1 MAGPKIIPQQ
11 WTPPDPLDEEV
22 AGISTGWTPPDP
34 LDNETVAPAPPAI
47 SPFAQ
52 RGVGMVERAM
62 QPASTPPQVPV
73 SERPKEGVEFFEY
86 YLGPEYKPMTNMQNG
101 GRVYKNQKTGELAYW
116 SPQGETFDK
125 KSILKIMT
133 GKPEAEVLK
142 GRKRE
147 LVGSEIMR
155 TDPIGT
161 RVRQTVSGRF
171 GYGEAVDE
179 LAALRA
185 KVPGASELYG
195 DQTGAEA
202 TEAYRAQLAAFEA
215 DRPIEAGLYK
225 LLGGITS
232 FPAAA
237 LNIPMTAGRG
247 FLQKAITGTG
257 SGAVL
262 GGVEGALS
270 GFGRGETM
278 EERKRLAG
286 EGAQLGA
293 LVGGVVGGG
302 IEVVAPVVGN
312 VGRLVTSTDVGKI
325 AKEFGVSRDAATRL
339 QSAFVR
345 ADFAE
350 ARRILNEAG
359 ETGMLADAGIA
370 ARNLLDSAII
380 QGSDEAASTA
390 LRKVDPRLAFQ
401 FRKLTAVADRVLGK
415 ARGMGE
421 VLEDIQGQAR
431 ATQKQLYESAYAN
444 VIDPAIPSQR
454 VVSDQIAKQVDS
466 SIIDAVNASYRVAA
480 TDPNAI
486 RQIVRKVDPQ
496 TGQVTFDPPLTVG
509 DVDKITRIMQD
520 SAQKLHKDVNPLAFG
535 VSALK
540 SEQGKDLEGL
550 VGRIRTGTRTQF
562 DDYDLALKTSKDT
575 IKQREAAMLGEEL
588 LKPSTT
594 REHVAEALA
603 AATPEERIAMKAG
616 LRSAVDELRAN
627 ARASASDPDA
637 DISAL
642 NTLFNKFMMPS
653 SKEKVAA
660 LLGPD
665 DARRLMETLNEAKI
679 ALQTK
684 QGIVR
689 GSQTGMRLAIA
700 EKDKMLN
707 APSFADFIARAEYG
721 KAFSNIMQTLTATR
735 PQDLL
740 ARSEEAWDE
749 VAGML
754 TSMQGADA
762 KRALD
767 ILEKAMAGQKATNKN
782 AKFVADFIRKMRAP
796 AIVGAEG
803 ANQSLRYNPE
813 TGETE

>member
-1 MAGPKIIPQQ
+1 
-11 WTPPDPLDEEV
+11 
-22 AGISTGWTPPDP
+22 
-34 LDNETVAPAPPAI
+34 
-47 SPFAQ
+47 
-52 RGVGMVERAM
+52 
-62 QPASTPPQVPV
+62 
-73 SERPKEGVEFFEY
+73 
-86 YLGPEYKPMTNMQNG
+86 
-101 GRVYKNQKTGELAYW
+101 
-116 SPQGETFDK
+116 
-125 KSILKIMT
+125 
-133 GKPEAEVLK
+133 
-142 GRKRE
+142 
-147 LVGSEIMR
+147 
-155 TDPIGT
+155 
-161 RVRQTVSGRF
+161 
-171 GYGEAVDE
+171 
-179 LAALRA
+179 
-185 KVPGASELYG
+185 
-195 DQTGAEA
+195 
-202 TEAYRAQLAAFEA
+202 
-215 DRPIEAGLYK
+215 
-225 LLGGITS
+225 
-232 FPAAA
+232 
-237 LNIPMTAGRG
+237 
-247 FLQKAITGTG
+247 
-257 SGAVL
+257 
-262 GGVEGALS
+262 
-270 GFGRGETM
+270 
-278 EERKRLAG
+278 
-286 EGAQLGA
+286 
-293 LVGGVVGGG
+293 
-302 IEVVAPVVGN
+302 
-312 VGRLVTSTDVGKI
+312 
-325 AKEFGVSRDAATRL
+325 
-339 QSAFVR
+339 
-345 ADFAE
+345 
-350 ARRILNEAG
+350 
-359 ETGMLADAGIA
+359 
-370 ARNLLDSAII
+370 
-380 QGSDEAASTA
+380 
-390 LRKVDPRLAFQ
+390 
-401 FRKLTAVADRVLGK
+401 
-415 ARGMGE
+415 
-421 VLEDIQGQAR
+421 
-431 ATQKQLYESAYAN
+431 
-444 VIDPAIPSQR
+444 
-454 VVSDQIAKQVDS
+454 
-466 SIIDAVNASYRVAA
+466 VNASYRVAA

-520 SAQKLHKDVNPLAFG
+520 NAQKLHKDVNPLAFG

-562 DDYDLALKTSKDT
+562 PDYDLALKTAKDT

-653 SKEKVAA
+653 SREKVAA

-665 DARRLMETLNEAKI
+665 DARRLMETLNEARI

>member
-1 MAGPKIIPQQ
+1 MAKPWEKYGQAEPEAVPQG
-11 WTPPDPLDEEV
+11 TPWAKYAEP
-22 AGISTGWTPPDP
+22 
-34 LDNETVAPAPPAI
+34 APAV
-47 SPFAQ
+47 SPFVQ

-86 YLGPEYKPMTNMQNG
+86 YLGPEYRPMTNMQNG
-101 GRVYKNQKTGELAYW
+101 GKVYKNQKTGELAYW

-155 TDPIGT
+155 ADPVGT

-171 GYGEAVDE
+171 GYGEGIDE
-179 LAALRA
+179 LTGLRA

-278 EERKRLAG
+278 EERTQLAG

-293 LVGGVVGGG
+293 LVGGIVGGG

-312 VGRLVTSTDVGKI
+312 VGRLVVSTDVNKI
-325 AKEFGVSRDAATRL
+325 AKEFGVSKDAATKL

-350 ARRILNEAG
+350 ARRILDQAG
-359 ETGMLADAGIA
+359 ETGMLADAGMA
-370 ARNLLDSAII
+370 AKNLLDSAII
-380 QGSDEAASTA
+380 QGSAEAANTA
-390 LRKVDPRLAFQ
+390 LSKVDPRLSSQ

-421 VLEDIQGQAR
+421 VLEGIQGQAR
-431 ATQKQLYESAYAN
+431 EKQKELYTRAYEN
-444 VIDPAIPSQR
+444 IIDPEIPSQR
-454 VVSDQIAKQVDS
+454 AIINQIAKQVDS
-466 SIIDAVNASYRVAA
+466 SVIDTVNASYRVSA
-480 TDPNAI
+480 TNPDAI
-486 RQIVRKVDPQ
+486 REIVREVDPV
-496 TGQVTFDPPLTVG
+496 TGQVGLGIRGSNEPISVG
-509 DVDKITRIMQD
+509 DVDKITRILQD
-520 SAQKLHKDVNPLAFG
+520 NAQKLHKDVNPLAFG

-540 SEQGKDLEGL
+540 SEQGKDFEGL

-562 DDYDLALKTSKDT
+562 KDYDLALKTSKDT

-603 AATPEERIAMKAG
+603 AATPEERVAMKAG

-627 ARASASDPDA
+627 ARASANDPDA

-642 NTLFNKFMMPS
+642 NTLFQKFLMPS

-665 DARRLMETLNEAKI
+665 DARRLVETLDEARI

-689 GSQTGMRLAIA
+689 GSQTGMRLAIS
-700 EKDKMLN
+700 EKDKMLK
-707 APSFADFIARAEYG
+707 APGILDTIAQGGNFYPI
-721 KAFSNIMQTLTATR
+721 IMQTLTATR
-735 PQDLL
+735 PQDRL
-740 ARSEEAWDE
+740 ARNEEAWDQ
-749 VAGML
+749 VASML
-754 TSMQGADA
+754 TDIQGPDA

-767 ILEKAMAGQKATNKN
+767 ILEKAMAGQKATNQG
-782 AKFVADFIRKMRAP
+782 AKFFSDFIRKMRAP
-796 AIVGAEG
+796 VIVGAEG

>member
-1 MAGPKIIPQQ
+1 MAKPWEKYGQAKP
-11 WTPPDPLDEEV
+11 E
-22 AGISTGWTPPDP
+22 A
-34 LDNETVAPAPPAI
+34 VAPGTPWAKYAEPAPAV
-47 SPFAQ
+47 SPFVQ

-86 YLGPEYKPMTNMQNG
+86 YLGPEYKPMTNVQNG
-101 GRVYKNQKTGELAYW
+101 GKVYKNQKTGELAYW

-155 TDPIGT
+155 ADPIGT

-171 GYGEAVDE
+171 GYGEGIDE
-179 LAALRA
+179 LTGLRA

-278 EERKRLAG
+278 EERTRLAG
-286 EGAQLGA
+286 EGAQLGT

-302 IEVVAPVVGN
+302 IEVVAPIVGN
-312 VGRLVTSTDVGKI
+312 VGRLVTSTDVNRI
-325 AKEFGVSRDAATRL
+325 AKEFGVSKDAATRL

-350 ARRILNEAG
+350 ARRILDQAG

-431 ATQKQLYESAYAN
+431 NTQKQLYDNAYAN
-444 VIDPAIPSQR
+444 VLDPGIPSQGA
-454 VVSDQIAKQVDS
+454 VVDQIARQVDG
-466 SIIDAVNASYRVAA
+466 SIIDTVNASYRVAA
-480 TDPNAI
+480 TDPNNI
-486 RQIVRKVDPQ
+486 RQIVRKVDPK
-496 TGQVTFDPPLTVG
+496 TGEVTFDPPLTVG
-509 DVDKITRIMQD
+509 DVDKITRIIQD
-520 SAQKLHKDVNPLAFG
+520 NAQKLHKDVNPLAFG

-562 DDYDLALKTSKDT
+562 PDYDLALKTSKDT

-627 ARASASDPDA
+627 ARASALDPDA

-642 NTLFNKFMMPS
+642 NTLFQKFMMPS
-653 SKEKVAA
+653 SREKVAA

-665 DARRLMETLNEAKI
+665 DARRLMETLDEARI

-689 GSQTGMRLAIA
+689 GSQTGMRLAIS
-700 EKDKMLN
+700 EKDKMLT
-707 APSFADFIARAEYG
+707 APGILDTIAQGGNFYPI
-721 KAFSNIMQTLTATR
+721 IMKTLTGNR
-735 PQDLL
+735 PQDVL
-740 ARSEEAWDE
+740 ARSEAAWDE

-754 TSMQGADA
+754 TSIQGPDA

-767 ILEKAMAGQKATNKN
+767 ILESAMAGQKATNKN
-782 AKFVADFIRKMRAP
+782 AKFFVDFIRKMRAP

-803 ANQSLRYNPE
+803 SNQSLRYNPE

>member
-1 MAGPKIIPQQ
+1 MAKPWEKYGQAEPEAVSQG
-11 WTPPDPLDEEV
+11 TPWAKYAE
-22 AGISTGWTPPDP
+22 
-34 LDNETVAPAPPAI
+34 PAPAI

-101 GRVYKNQKTGELAYW
+101 GKVYKNQKTGELAYW

-133 GKPEAEVLK
+133 GKPEDEVLK

-155 TDPIGT
+155 ADPVGT

-171 GYGEAVDE
+171 GYGEGVDE
-179 LAALRA
+179 LTGLRA

-202 TEAYRAQLAAFEA
+202 TEAYRAQLTAFEA

-278 EERKRLAG
+278 EERKRLAE

-325 AKEFGVSRDAATRL
+325 AKEFGVSKDAATRL

-431 ATQKQLYESAYAN
+431 ATQEQLYKSAYAN
-444 VIDPAIPSQR
+444 VIDPDIPAQRAIIN
-454 VVSDQIAKQVDS
+454 QIAKQVDE
-466 SIIDAVNASYRVAA
+466 SIIDTVNASYKVSA
-480 TDPNAI
+480 TDPDAI
-486 RQIVRKVDPQ
+486 REIVREVDPKTGRVGLGIKGSNEPISVEDVDQIV
-496 TGQVTFDPPLTVG
+496 
-509 DVDKITRIMQD
+509 RIMQD
-520 SAQKLHKDVNPLAFG
+520 TAQKLHKDVNPLAFG

-540 SEQGKDLEGL
+540 SKQGKDIEGL
-550 VGRIRTGTRTQF
+550 VGRIRTATRTQF
-562 DDYDLALKTSKDT
+562 QDYDLALKTAKDT

-616 LRSAVDELRAN
+616 LRSAVDELRAT
-627 ARASASDPDA
+627 ARVSALDPDG

-642 NTLFNKFMMPS
+642 NTLFQKFMMPS
-653 SKEKVAA
+653 SREKVAA

-700 EKDKMLN
+700 EKDKMLS
-707 APSFADFIARAEYG
+707 APGILETLALGANPYPIII
-721 KAFSNIMQTLTATR
+721 KTLTGNR
-735 PQDLL
+735 PQDVL
-740 ARSEEAWDE
+740 ARNEAAWDE
-749 VAGML
+749 VAAML
-754 TSMQGADA
+754 TDIQGADA

-767 ILEKAMAGQKATNKN
+767 ILESAMAGQKATNQN
-782 AKFVADFIRKMRAP
+782 AKFFSDFIRKMRAP

>member
-1 MAGPKIIPQQ
+1 MAKPWEKYGQAEPEAVPQG
-11 WTPPDPLDEEV
+11 TPWAKYAEP
-22 AGISTGWTPPDP
+22 
-34 LDNETVAPAPPAI
+34 APAV
-47 SPFAQ
+47 SPFVQ

-86 YLGPEYKPMTNMQNG
+86 YLGPEYRPMTNMQNG
-101 GRVYKNQKTGELAYW
+101 GKVYKNQKTGELAYW

-155 TDPIGT
+155 ADPVGT

-171 GYGEAVDE
+171 GYGEFVDE
-179 LAALRA
+179 LTGLRA

-278 EERKRLAG
+278 EERTQLAG

-293 LVGGVVGGG
+293 LVGGIVGGG

-312 VGRLVTSTDVGKI
+312 VGRLVVSTDVNKI
-325 AKEFGVSRDAATRL
+325 AKEFGVSKDAATKL

-350 ARRILNEAG
+350 ARRILDQAG
-359 ETGMLADAGIA
+359 ETGMLADAGMA
-370 ARNLLDSAII
+370 AKNLLDSAII
-380 QGSDEAASTA
+380 QGSAEAANTA
-390 LRKVDPRLAFQ
+390 LSKVDPRLSSQ

-421 VLEDIQGQAR
+421 VLEGIQGQAR
-431 ATQKQLYESAYAN
+431 EKQKELYTRAYEN
-444 VIDPAIPSQR
+444 IIDPEIPSQR
-454 VVSDQIAKQVDS
+454 AIINQIAKQVDS
-466 SIIDAVNASYRVAA
+466 SVIDTVNASYRVSA
-480 TDPNAI
+480 TNPDAI
-486 RQIVRKVDPQ
+486 REIVREVDPV
-496 TGQVTFDPPLTVG
+496 TGQVGLGIRGSNEPISVG
-509 DVDKITRIMQD
+509 DVDKITRILQD
-520 SAQKLHKDVNPLAFG
+520 NAQKLHKDVNPLAFG

-562 DDYDLALKTSKDT
+562 KDYDLALKTSKDT

-603 AATPEERIAMKAG
+603 AATPEERVAMKAG

-627 ARASASDPDA
+627 ARASANDPDA

-642 NTLFNKFMMPS
+642 NTLFQKFLMPS

-665 DARRLMETLNEAKI
+665 DARRLVETLDEARI

-689 GSQTGMRLAIA
+689 GSQTGMRLAIS
-700 EKDKMLN
+700 EKDKMLK
-707 APSFADFIARAEYG
+707 APGILDTIAQGGNFYPI
-721 KAFSNIMQTLTATR
+721 IMQTLTATR
-735 PQDLL
+735 PQDRL
-740 ARSEEAWDE
+740 ARNEEAWDQ
-749 VAGML
+749 VASML
-754 TSMQGADA
+754 TDIQGPDA

-767 ILEKAMAGQKATNKN
+767 ILEKAMAGQKATNQG
-782 AKFVADFIRKMRAP
+782 AKFFSDFIRKMRAP
-796 AIVGAEG
+796 VIVGAEG

>member
-1 MAGPKIIPQQ
+1 MAKPWEKYGQAEPEAVPQG
-11 WTPPDPLDEEV
+11 TPWAKYAEP
-22 AGISTGWTPPDP
+22 
-34 LDNETVAPAPPAI
+34 APAV
-47 SPFAQ
+47 SPFVQ

-86 YLGPEYKPMTNMQNG
+86 YLGPEYRPMTNMQNG
-101 GRVYKNQKTGELAYW
+101 GKVYKNQKTGELAYW

-155 TDPIGT
+155 ADPVGT

-171 GYGEAVDE
+171 GYGEGIDE
-179 LAALRA
+179 LTGLRA

-278 EERKRLAG
+278 EERTQLAG

-293 LVGGVVGGG
+293 LVGGIVGGG

-312 VGRLVTSTDVGKI
+312 VGRLVVSTDVNKI
-325 AKEFGVSRDAATRL
+325 AKEFGVSKDAATKL

-350 ARRILNEAG
+350 ARRILDQAG
-359 ETGMLADAGIA
+359 ETGMLADAGMA
-370 ARNLLDSAII
+370 AKNLLDSAII
-380 QGSDEAASTA
+380 QGSAEAANTA
-390 LRKVDPRLAFQ
+390 LSKVDPRLSSQ

-421 VLEDIQGQAR
+421 VLEGIQGQAR
-431 ATQKQLYESAYAN
+431 EKQKELYTRAYEN
-444 VIDPAIPSQR
+444 IIDPEIPSQR
-454 VVSDQIAKQVDS
+454 AIINQIAKQVDS
-466 SIIDAVNASYRVAA
+466 SVIDTVNASYRVSA
-480 TDPNAI
+480 TNPDAI
-486 RQIVRKVDPQ
+486 REIVREVDPV
-496 TGQVTFDPPLTVG
+496 TGQVGLGIRGSNEPISVG
-509 DVDKITRIMQD
+509 DVDKITRILQD
-520 SAQKLHKDVNPLAFG
+520 NAQKLHKDVNPLAFG

-562 DDYDLALKTSKDT
+562 KDYDLALKTSKDT

-627 ARASASDPDA
+627 ARASANDPDA

-642 NTLFNKFMMPS
+642 NTLFQKFLMPS

-665 DARRLMETLNEAKI
+665 DARRLVETLDEARI

-689 GSQTGMRLAIA
+689 GSQTGMRLAIS
-700 EKDKMLN
+700 EKDKMLK
-707 APSFADFIARAEYG
+707 APGILDTIAQGGNFYPI
-721 KAFSNIMQTLTATR
+721 IMQTLTATR
-735 PQDLL
+735 PQDRL
-740 ARSEEAWDE
+740 ARNEEAWDQ
-749 VAGML
+749 VASML
-754 TSMQGADA
+754 TDIQGPDA

-767 ILEKAMAGQKATNKN
+767 ILEKAMAGQKATNQG
-782 AKFVADFIRKMRAP
+782 AKFFSDFIRKMRAP
-796 AIVGAEG
+796 VIVGAEG

>member
-1 MAGPKIIPQQ
+1 MAKPWEKYGQAEPEAVAQG
-11 WTPPDPLDEEV
+11 TPWAKYAEP
-22 AGISTGWTPPDP
+22 
-34 LDNETVAPAPPAI
+34 APAV
-47 SPFAQ
+47 SPFVQ

-86 YLGPEYKPMTNMQNG
+86 YLGPEYRPMTNMQNG
-101 GRVYKNQKTGELAYW
+101 GKVYKNQKTGELAYW

-155 TDPIGT
+155 ADPVGT

-171 GYGEAVDE
+171 GYGEGIDE
-179 LAALRA
+179 LTGLRA

-247 FLQKAITGTG
+247 FLQRAITGTG

-278 EERKRLAG
+278 EERTQLAG

-293 LVGGVVGGG
+293 LVGGIVGGG

-312 VGRLVTSTDVGKI
+312 VGRLVVSTDVNKI
-325 AKEFGVSRDAATRL
+325 AKEFGVSKDAATKL

-350 ARRILNEAG
+350 ARRILDQAG
-359 ETGMLADAGIA
+359 ETGMLADAGMA

-380 QGSDEAASTA
+380 QGSAEAANTA
-390 LRKVDPRLAFQ
+390 LSKVDPRLSFQ
-401 FRKLTAVADRVLGK
+401 FRKLTAVADRVLDK

-421 VLEDIQGQAR
+421 VLEGIQGQAR
-431 ATQKQLYESAYAN
+431 EKQKELYTRAYEN
-444 VIDPAIPSQR
+444 IIDPEIPSQR
-454 VVSDQIAKQVDS
+454 AIINQIAKQVDS
-466 SIIDAVNASYRVAA
+466 SVIDTVNASYRVSA
-480 TDPNAI
+480 TNPDAI
-486 RQIVRKVDPQ
+486 REIVREVDPV
-496 TGQVTFDPPLTVG
+496 TGQVGLGIRGSNEPISVG
-509 DVDKITRIMQD
+509 DVDKITRILQD
-520 SAQKLHKDVNPLAFG
+520 NAQKLHKDVNPLAFG

-562 DDYDLALKTSKDT
+562 KDYDLALKTSKDT

-627 ARASASDPDA
+627 ARASANDPDA

-642 NTLFNKFMMPS
+642 NTLFQKFLMPS

-665 DARRLMETLNEAKI
+665 DARRLVETLDEARI

-689 GSQTGMRLAIA
+689 GSQTGMRQAIA
-700 EKDKMLN
+700 EKDKMMM
-707 APSFADFIARAEYG
+707 APGILDSIAQG
-721 KAFSNIMQTLTATR
+721 KNPYPIIMQTLTATR
-735 PQDLL
+735 PQDRL
-740 ARSEEAWDE
+740 ARNEEAWDQ
-749 VAGML
+749 VASML
-754 TSMQGADA
+754 TDTQGPDA

-767 ILEKAMAGQKATNKN
+767 ILEKAMAGQKATNQG
-782 AKFVADFIRKMRAP
+782 AKFFSDFIRKMRAP
-796 AIVGAEG
+796 VIVGAEG

>member
-1 MAGPKIIPQQ
+1 MAKPWEKYGQAEPEAVPQG
-11 WTPPDPLDEEV
+11 TPWAKYAEP
-22 AGISTGWTPPDP
+22 
-34 LDNETVAPAPPAI
+34 APAV
-47 SPFAQ
+47 SPFVQ

-86 YLGPEYKPMTNMQNG
+86 YLGPEYRPMTNMQNG
-101 GRVYKNQKTGELAYW
+101 GKVYKNQKTGELAYW

-155 TDPIGT
+155 ADPVGT

-171 GYGEAVDE
+171 GYGEGIDE
-179 LAALRA
+179 LTGLRA

-278 EERKRLAG
+278 EERTQLAG

-293 LVGGVVGGG
+293 LVGGIVGGG

-312 VGRLVTSTDVGKI
+312 VGRLVVSTDVNKI
-325 AKEFGVSRDAATRL
+325 AKEFGVSKDAATKL

-350 ARRILNEAG
+350 ARRILDQAG
-359 ETGMLADAGIA
+359 ETGMLADAGMA
-370 ARNLLDSAII
+370 AKNLLDSAII
-380 QGSDEAASTA
+380 QGSAEAANTA
-390 LRKVDPRLAFQ
+390 LSKVDPRLSSQ

-421 VLEDIQGQAR
+421 VLEGIQGQAR
-431 ATQKQLYESAYAN
+431 EKQKELYTRAYEN
-444 VIDPAIPSQR
+444 IIDPEIPSQR
-454 VVSDQIAKQVDS
+454 AIINQIAKQVDS
-466 SIIDAVNASYRVAA
+466 SVIDTVNASYRVSA
-480 TDPNAI
+480 TNPDAI
-486 RQIVRKVDPQ
+486 REIVREVDPV
-496 TGQVTFDPPLTVG
+496 TGQVGLGIRGSNEPISVG
-509 DVDKITRIMQD
+509 DVDKITRILQD
-520 SAQKLHKDVNPLAFG
+520 NAQKLHKDVNPLAFG

-562 DDYDLALKTSKDT
+562 KDYDLALKTSKDT

-603 AATPEERIAMKAG
+603 AATPEERVAMKAG

-627 ARASASDPDA
+627 ARASANDPDA

-642 NTLFNKFMMPS
+642 NTLFQKFLMPS

-665 DARRLMETLNEAKI
+665 DARRLVETLDEARI

-689 GSQTGMRLAIA
+689 GSQTGMRLAIS
-700 EKDKMLN
+700 EKDKMLK
-707 APSFADFIARAEYG
+707 APGILDTIAQGGNFYPI
-721 KAFSNIMQTLTATR
+721 IMQTLTATR
-735 PQDLL
+735 PQDRL
-740 ARSEEAWDE
+740 ARNEEAWDQ
-749 VAGML
+749 VASML
-754 TSMQGADA
+754 TDIQGPDA

-767 ILEKAMAGQKATNKN
+767 ILEKAMAGQKATNQG
-782 AKFVADFIRKMRAP
+782 AKFFSDFIRKMRAP
-796 AIVGAEG
+796 VIVGAEG